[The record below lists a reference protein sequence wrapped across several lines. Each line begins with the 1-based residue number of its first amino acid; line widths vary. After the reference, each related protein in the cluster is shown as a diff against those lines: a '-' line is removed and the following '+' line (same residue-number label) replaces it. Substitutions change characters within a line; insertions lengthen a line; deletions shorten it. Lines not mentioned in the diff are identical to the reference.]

1 MNRTLTAPVDRWGN
15 RHRPSRAALDEQLAR
30 VRADIV
36 ERFQPMIDGM
46 KPGQRDMLELMAH
59 GLTKDEVAAGLGI
72 LDADIRGSGIMSA
85 LYLGRTKPDQAIA
98 IAAWWVCR
106 AARLETPICD
116 ADEHCGCAD
125 ILEGISD
132 G

>member
-15 RHRPSRAALDEQLAR
+15 RQRPTRAALDEQLAR
-30 VRADIV
+30 VRVDIV
-36 ERFQPMIDGM
+36 ARFQPRIDGL
-46 KPGQRDMLELMAH
+46 KPGQRDMLELIAH

-72 LDADIRGSGIMSA
+72 FDVTVREGGVMSG

-106 AARLETPICD
+106 AARMVPICD

-132 G
+132 A